1 VSELL
6 SPSRAGSRAASQG
19 PSRATSRATAA
30 MPITFGL
37 PLGAVPEE
45 ASFKS
50 ASAAANAA
58 AAAAAAAVLSE
69 FPSTHDAASHN
80 PPPLAAAAPSRVP
93 VAGRRSRAGAYASA
107 ANSSSAA
114 TNTQLPTVD
123 PILPLLLA
131 RSASKNHYHN
141 GHPPQEQQQGAILVH
156 GAAPPPPPAGGQI
169 TNRGRASS
177 RISSNQPDAAP
188 YAPSINQRNPPLQ
201 APSALSSA
209 ASLHGAPSHVAHG
222 GAREVAGR
230 GGGSRLTGARDDLR
244 PIAPSS
250 GASNGPVRWTHG
262 GGDDGGGGKRPAEQ
276 SAGPRGGE
284 ATGGDF
290 SNGVGSDRSFESL
303 PDEAG
308 GRGSRAGRWRS
319 AKPGQIDTGM
329 PVSSPLDDL
338 LGELHLP
345 DGARY

>member
-1 VSELL
+1 
-6 SPSRAGSRAASQG
+6 
-19 PSRATSRATAA
+19 
-30 MPITFGL
+30 MPVTLGL

-45 ASFKS
+45 ASFKLTS
-50 ASAAANAA
+50 ASAA
-58 AAAAAAAVLSE
+58 AAAAAAATPFLSE

-80 PPPLAAAAPSRVP
+80 PPPLAAVAPSKVP

-107 ANSSSAA
+107 ANSSSAT
-114 TNTQLPTVD
+114 TNNQMPTVD

-141 GHPPQEQQQGAILVH
+141 GHPLHEQQQGALLAH

-177 RISSNQPDAAP
+177 RISSNLQDAAP
-188 YAPSINQRNPPLQ
+188 HAPSVNQPHPPLQ
-201 APSALSSA
+201 APSAVSSA
-209 ASLHGAPSHVAHG
+209 AYLHGVPSDVAHG
-222 GAREVAGR
+222 GALEVAGR

-250 GASNGPVRWTHG
+250 GAQNGPVRWTHG
-262 GGDDGGGGKRPAEQ
+262 AGDDGGGGKRP
-276 SAGPRGGE
+276 GE

-290 SNGVGSDRSFESL
+290 SKGAGSNRSFESL

-308 GRGSRAGRWRS
+308 ERGSRAGRWRS
-319 AKPGQIDTGM
+319 AKPGQIDTSIS
-329 PVSSPLDDL
+329 PPLDGL
-338 LGELHLP
+338 LGELRLL
-345 DGARY
+345 DDAQY